1 MKTSHSPAARRLM
14 ALALHP
20 SPVQHFAD
28 GGAVSFGARGLAGLR
43 DLIPK
48 MQAMGYQQAAP
59 APAAPA
65 PAADPRAAQLQAMI
79 PQMEAMGYKQQRMAN
94 GGHVRGPGTGTS
106 DSIPAKL
113 SDGEFVLPA
122 DTVRKVGVRR
132 LQDLVDM
139 THTPVN
145 GEGKPGHFAGGGMAS
160 TDDYARQMEAQR
172 QARRSDALAEA
183 RASANQS
190 QASSDE
196 LASKRTGLTSTT
208 APLPG
213 VGGNAGVGS
222 GGGGGGVAATA
233 APQES
238 LDSRVASIP
247 TGGLQ
252 APAADGSQD
261 RWSNTETGRNLSN
274 LASAIPGS
282 LGGAVPAIAKTGG
295 AISGGIDAATRL
307 LNAGAGA
314 AAISAIPSSAAAQSS
329 FSSAAGAGRG
339 MVNPPAVDPS
349 ASKPTAPASTAST
362 VAPSTSN
369 PPTTN
374 NVTRVGNSY
383 SGMNVAGDITVN
395 GRTPGG
401 GFMNMGDPSDQ
412 RSPVG
417 MTVDAAQRSG
427 QIGEA
432 VGYNPA
438 YDERSNSPR
447 SAPSAQNSAAADNL
461 ASRQQQ
467 DARGRLMA
475 LATAAPTAP
484 TVQAPLVRHS
494 GNDWQSR
501 NDLRNAEVGA
511 SSIMQTDHW
520 GKGRDRKASQ
530 AYDALFAADIAA
542 RAAQPAMEAA
552 AMRENASLQREGMQQ
567 GGETERA
574 NIRAQG
580 IADANQIA
588 RGRLSLEQ
596 IAAGYSNRSADR
608 IDRAQA
614 ALENATTPEGQKS
627 ARARLMAL
635 AGKADDD
642 LWAYSP
648 GGQTVDPRTGMAIT
662 QPGVIFNKRTGETRS
677 DGGQQAT
684 QRVTSQAQFDA
695 LPKGATYTG
704 ADGRTYRKP

>member
-1 MKTSHSPAARRLM
+1 MKTSHSPAARRLL
-14 ALALHP
+14 ALAQH
-20 SPVQHFAD
+20 SGPVQHFAD
-28 GGAVSFGARGLAGLR
+28 GGPVGFGARGLAGLR

-59 APAAPA
+59 APAPA
-65 PAADPRAAQLQAMI
+65 ESSGAARLLAMI
-79 PQMEAMGYKQQRMAN
+79 PQMEAMGYKQQRMAD

-139 THTPVN
+139 THTPVK

-183 RASANQS
+183 RASANQA
-190 QASSDE
+190 QANSDE
-196 LASKRTGLTSTT
+196 LASNRAGTTTTTTT
-208 APLPG
+208 ASVPG
-213 VGGNAGVGS
+213 VGGDADVGS
-222 GGGGGGVAATA
+222 GGGGGGVGATA
-233 APQES
+233 VSEQS
-238 LDSRVASIP
+238 LESRVASIP

-282 LGGAVPAIAKTGG
+282 LGGALPAVAKTGG

-339 MVNPPAVDPS
+339 MVNPPSVNPS
-349 ASKPTAPASTAST
+349 APAPTASPSTAT
-362 VAPSTSN
+362 AQAPSTSI
-369 PPTTN
+369 PSTTN

-395 GRTPGG
+395 GRTPDG
-401 GFMNMGDPSDQ
+401 GFMNTGDTSNQ

-427 QIGEA
+427 QIGDSA
-432 VGYNPA
+432 GYNPA
-438 YDERSNSPR
+438 NDERLNAAR

-461 ASRQQQ
+461 ATRQQQ

-475 LATAAPTAP
+475 LASGTPPTP

-501 NDLRNAEVGA
+501 NDLRNAEVSA
-511 SSIMQTDHW
+511 KSIMQTDHW
-520 GKGRDRKASQ
+520 GKGRDRTASR
-530 AYDALFAADIAA
+530 AYEAMFNADLAA
-542 RAAQPAMEAA
+542 RGAQPAFDAA

-580 IADANQIA
+580 VADANQIA

-596 IAAGYSNRSADR
+596 IAAGYQNRAADR

-635 AGKADDD
+635 AGKTDDD
-642 LWAYSP
+642 QWAYSP
-648 GGQTVDPRTGMAIT
+648 GGQSVDPKTGLAVT
-662 QPGVIFNKRTGETRS
+662 QPGVIFNKRTGETRA
-677 DGGQQAT
+677 DGSQQTT
-684 QRVTSQAQFDA
+684 QRVSSQAQFDA